1 MKKIYMFL
9 SLAFMAASC
18 QVSNPDI
25 QSVSPY
31 NLTDY
36 SNTLFCK
43 YIMVP
48 VETTEMLMSFDE
60 YLKKSDEEKELDTIF
75 YGNIDEV
82 YDNIYRL
89 CYTKENYIT
98 CTIDTK
104 GKSLEDGVW
113 EFIQLEFANNSRN
126 DSSQLYSYSD
136 RYLLPECT
144 LVTLA
149 DKAENVYVMS
159 FEGLF
164 ETTMKY
170 LGDDNGRDMWEVT
183 ARGETVRENDL
194 YAIFNTGEV
203 TLQIKERPWKNE
215 NYPGNSYNGHF
226 NVDFMR
232 GDRKLDECKSIF
244 RHGFT
249 TKYQTSRD

>member
-1 MKKIYMFL
+1 
-9 SLAFMAASC
+9 MAVSC

-25 QSVSPY
+25 QSVSAHK
-31 NLTDY
+31 LTYY
-36 SNTLFCK
+36 SNSLFCN
-43 YIMVP
+43 YVMVP
-48 VETTEMLMSFDE
+48 VETTELLMKFDE
-60 YLKKSDEEKELDTIF
+60 YLKKSDSEKELDTVF
-75 YGNIDEV
+75 YGYIEEV

-89 CYTKENYIT
+89 DYKNENYIR
-98 CTIDTK
+98 CTVDTK

-113 EFIQLEFANNSRN
+113 EFIQLELV
-126 DSSQLYSYSD
+126 DSSDNYNSQQLYSYD
-136 RYLLPECT
+136 NRYSLPECT
-144 LVTLA
+144 LVTKA
-149 DKAENVYVMS
+149 DKANNTYVMS

-194 YAIFNTGEV
+194 LYAIFNTGEM
-203 TLQIKERPWKNE
+203 TLDIKERPMTDGK
-215 NYPGNSYNGHF
+215 YSGNSYNGHF

-232 GDRKLDECKSIF
+232 GDRKLDDCKSIF

-249 TKYQTSRD
+249 SKYQTSRD